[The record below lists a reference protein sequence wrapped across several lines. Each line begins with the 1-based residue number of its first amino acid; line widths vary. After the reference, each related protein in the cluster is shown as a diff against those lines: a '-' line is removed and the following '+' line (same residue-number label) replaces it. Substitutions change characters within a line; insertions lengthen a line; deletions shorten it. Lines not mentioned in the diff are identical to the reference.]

1 MKGLYINELEI
12 QNKCFGRDGG
22 GGGCYCTE
30 SACHVMSFWYYVK
43 ACALRTAE
51 AEEEE
56 DKGFPFPSF
65 GF

>member
-1 MKGLYINELEI
+1 
-12 QNKCFGRDGG
+12 
-22 GGGCYCTE
+22 
-30 SACHVMSFWYYVK
+30 MSFWYYVK